1 MTPGMLHHLQVLH
14 QMRMR
19 ELIAE
24 ADRER
29 RWRLQ
34 DEANG
39 RPIRVSTNPLRSL
52 MARLSAVRARAAGRI
67 YRPASGP
74 TRPDPKRLAR
84 GAAVSRR

>member
-1 MTPGMLHHLQVLH
+1 MTPGTLHYLQVLH

-34 DEANG
+34 DEAND
-39 RPIRVSTNPLRSL
+39 RPVAVSTNPLRAL
-52 MARLSAVRARAAGRI
+52 VARLSAVRARAGATTSQRLQQAA
-67 YRPASGP
+67 RL
-74 TRPDPKRLAR
+74 DLAR
-84 GAAVSRR
+84 GDSPGARR